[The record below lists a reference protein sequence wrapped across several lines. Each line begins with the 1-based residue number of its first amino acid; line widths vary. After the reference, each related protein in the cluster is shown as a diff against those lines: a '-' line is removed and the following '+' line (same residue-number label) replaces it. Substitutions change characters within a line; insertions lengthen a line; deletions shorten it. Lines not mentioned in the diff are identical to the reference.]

1 MGLDWIGKE
10 NGMERDQLL
19 QQIKECL
26 QGVYG
31 DRLQGVV
38 LYGSEA
44 RGEATQESDV
54 DILVLIKDPV
64 VLGRDLQTTIRALYP
79 LQLELLRPIHAT
91 PVDVKAFDAGE
102 FMLYRIAKEEGILL
116 V

>member
-1 MGLDWIGKE
+1 M

-19 QQIKECL
+19 QRIKEYH

-38 LYGSEA
+38 LYGSEP
-44 RGEATQESDV
+44 RGEAAPESDV
-54 DILVLIKDPV
+54 DILVLIKGPV
-64 VLGRDLQTTIRALYP
+64 VLGRDLQTIIRALYP
-79 LQLELLRPIHAT
+79 FQLELFRPTQAT
-91 PVDVKAFDAGE
+91 PVNVKAFDAGE